1 MKIIAAIALYI
12 GVVDSVNDKYAYV
25 EITTSE
31 EIIFTSMPVAMFPCE
46 IKEGDMFYFEQ
57 IDGVTE
63 IRCGEPE

>member
-12 GVVDSVNDKYAYV
+12 GVVDSVGDKYAYV

-31 EIIFTSMPVAMFPCE
+31 EIIFTSLPVSMFPCE

-57 IDGVTE
+57 VDGVTE

>member
-31 EIIFTSMPVAMFPCE
+31 EIIFTSITTDPIE
-46 IKEGDMFYFEQ
+46 HLILHNHQ
-57 IDGVTE
+57 H
-63 IRCGEPE
+63 